1 MPMLSAATVAC
12 GVLLAG
18 RPLAVGV
25 DGPRGLGGAR
35 MLSAAPAPDGWQ
47 ETAARKPAVSA
58 EELAELEATVEK
70 ERAAWNAKT
79 FAEDFSTSDFNTGR
93 AAPSPV
99 ASCGEAQAADSAA
112 ETLHRFVNVGC
123 EAVVPPDSMVIGE
136 GGAKELEAI
145 VTGEVMR
152 RNARDYA
159 EDWSRAFEDQPATP
173 RRCEWEQLSAA
184 LTAAFARTA
193 EVSPQHPAADCL
205 KQADAA
211 ALMEA
216 CARAPGAGG
225 VGACALPSWFPPHL
239 QYAKRTELTHRR
251 AWPSES
257 PQALERHCTWE
268 EGRYTRNSVLKG
280 DGFEAMVS
288 SQSAKR
294 VC

>member
-1 MPMLSAATVAC
+1 MGP
-12 GVLLAG
+12 G
-18 RPLAVGV
+18 PL
-25 DGPRGLGGAR
+25 GPRGGPLGPGPLR
-35 MLSAAPAPDGWQ
+35 SRRQL
-47 ETAARKPAVSA
+47 
-58 EELAELEATVEK
+58 
-70 ERAAWNAKT
+70 
-79 FAEDFSTSDFNTGR
+79 
-93 AAPSPV
+93 
-99 ASCGEAQAADSAA
+99 C
-112 ETLHRFVNVGC
+112 
-123 EAVVPPDSMVIGE
+123 VPIGQ
-136 GGAKELEAI
+136 GVPTTRHG
-145 VTGEVMR
+145 
-152 RNARDYA
+152 
-159 EDWSRAFEDQPATP
+159 
-173 RRCEWEQLSAA
+173 
-184 LTAAFARTA
+184 
-193 EVSPQHPAADCL
+193 
-205 KQADAA
+205 A